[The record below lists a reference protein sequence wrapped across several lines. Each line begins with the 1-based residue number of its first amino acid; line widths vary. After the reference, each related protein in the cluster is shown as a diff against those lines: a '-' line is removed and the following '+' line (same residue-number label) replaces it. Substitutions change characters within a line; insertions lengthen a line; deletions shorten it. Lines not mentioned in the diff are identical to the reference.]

1 MYFTI
6 WSLPG
11 GKRRWFCA
19 ARIRATPIKPS
30 IKSIARQLS
39 ETALT
44 TRRAFIGTLALSPSI
59 LISPST
65 DARAGGPDGIY
76 INAVA
81 IATIGRA
88 LSAGEKEQWQH
99 SLDTEGKEALLRT
112 VLVSPD
118 CRRFLVANLYRCLLG
133 REPDQGGWQSLS
145 EAARTRGL
153 DDAIVAIVSSDEY
166 YQVRAGSSN
175 RMYVTALA
183 RDVLDRSGVDDMEAI
198 VGKLDG
204 GASRAEMVRQLLG
217 SRAAV
222 SAKVSRAV
230 GTYLSRAAVPADIT
244 QFGGDGSTGSVMA
257 AVLSSD
263 AFYQRAVRTSF
274 VVGDDNARILD
285 SLVVAAGVDSLDPT
299 VRARLQ
305 RRTAQYINGEIN
317 LNVVAYELLIAA
329 RPLAP
334 KVSSKRSRLAE
345 RVASVS
351 RRDASKAHA
360 LPAPK
365 GGRAMRAAQLAD
377 SRASRAKAAAYLAST
392 ECLGWDPSV
401 LRRAPPSW
409 QDAPGDLNVPIDM
422 RNPPPSFRSDERVL
436 CTTYFYW
443 YDVIN
448 GADYLKNPDGAQAS
462 GDEYAFAVT
471 PSDLKGLSYTL
482 PAWHDEQL
490 RDVVSAG
497 IDVILPVYFGS
508 PFASSDDLTQAEIG
522 ANRPSRFS
530 DPGLVQIV
538 AALNRRR
545 QSGQTAP
552 RIGMFYDTTTL
563 TSNNA
568 KSWHVDSAVYAG
580 KAWFY
585 ETIRNF
591 FSIVPTEHWACIDG
605 RPVIY
610 VYHPSFAKRVGE
622 DLYPFVRQRFQFEFG
637 VDPYIVSAA
646 EEEAPRVTDPRGLK
660 SIASRFLSA
669 SYLDQLADLLGGN
682 EFFGRAGQS
691 TTGFV
696 NRLYEKVHRR
706 SPTQDER
713 RALETVATAR
723 GRAAAA
729 RMLLGTAPARVALAA
744 DLHQRLMPIGQ
755 SFDTLQAQLASDGA
769 VRRFV
774 QSGDY
779 YALLA
784 DMLASDAFYRFS
796 GSSTDALVEG
806 VLQRVL
812 WRCTNPQCRTCST
825 TSTDGAMRDELRV
838 RLKMRDRRSALLA
851 FVKQYP
857 TAEALASY
865 ALFYYLGR
873 FYPGPFDST
882 FYWSAAICPT
892 FRGVVSIGPGYSQ
905 KNLSS
910 RHPIEVPRE
919 NGALYRRNW
928 ERILAMDPRPTMVH
942 IETWNEFFE
951 GTAICDSKEYG
962 RQYIE
967 LTAEYAKRYKAT

>member
-1 MYFTI
+1 M
-6 WSLPG
+6 
-11 GKRRWFCA
+11 
-19 ARIRATPIKPS
+19 PS
-30 IKSIARQLS
+30 
-39 ETALT
+39 
-44 TRRAFIGTLALSPSI
+44 
-59 LISPST
+59 
-65 DARAGGPDGIY
+65 
-76 INAVA
+76 
-81 IATIGRA
+81 
-88 LSAGEKEQWQH
+88 SAG
-99 SLDTEGKEALLRT
+99 STA
-112 VLVSPD
+112 
-118 CRRFLVANLYRCLLG
+118 G
-133 REPDQGGWQSLS
+133 RI
-145 EAARTRGL
+145 A
-153 DDAIVAIVSSDEY
+153 
-166 YQVRAGSSN
+166 
-175 RMYVTALA
+175 
-183 RDVLDRSGVDDMEAI
+183 
-198 VGKLDG
+198 
-204 GASRAEMVRQLLG
+204 RQLLG

-222 SAKVSRAV
+222 STKVEYAV
-230 GTYLSRAAVPADIT
+230 GAYLSRAAVPADVT
-244 QFGGDGSTGSVMA
+244 QFGGDGSTGRVIA
-257 AVLSSD
+257 AVLASD
-263 AFYQRAVRTSF
+263 AFYQRAARTSF
-274 VVGDDNARILD
+274 IAGNDSMRILG
-285 SLVVAAGVDSLDPT
+285 SLMAAAGVDSLDPA

-305 RRTAQYINGEIN
+305 RRAEQYLSGDIG
-317 LNVVAYELLIAA
+317 LNVVAYELLMEA
-329 RPLAP
+329 RPL
-334 KVSSKRSRLAE
+334 VSRLSPRRLKLAE
-345 RVASVS
+345 RAVSVS
-351 RRDASKAHA
+351 RRDESKAHA

-365 GGRAMRAAQLAD
+365 GARVARAGQVAD
-377 SRASRAKAAAYLAST
+377 TRASRAKAAAYLAST
-392 ECLGWDPSV
+392 ACLGWDPSV
-401 LRRAPPSW
+401 LRRAPPGW
-409 QDAPGDLNVPIDM
+409 RDASGELNVPVDLQD
-422 RNPPPSFRSDERVL
+422 PPPSYCGDERVV

-508 PFASSDDLTQAEIG
+508 PFASADDLTQAEIS

-538 AALNRRR
+538 AALNRRK
-545 QSGQTAP
+545 QSGQAVP
-552 RIGMFYDTTTL
+552 RVGMFYDTTTL
-563 TSNNA
+563 TPNNA

-585 ETIRNF
+585 ETVRNF
-591 FSIVPTEHWACIDG
+591 FSIVPPEHWACIEG

-610 VYHPSFAKRVGE
+610 VYHPSFAKHVGE
-622 DLYPFVRQRFQFEFG
+622 DLYPFVRHRFQLEFG
-637 VDPYIVSAA
+637 VDPYIVSAS

-660 SIASRFLSA
+660 SIASRFVNT

-696 NRLYEKVHRR
+696 NRLYEKIYRR
-706 SPTQDER
+706 APTQDEL
-713 RALETVATAR
+713 RALGPIANAR
-723 GRAAAA
+723 GRVAAAHT
-729 RMLLGTAPARVALAA
+729 LLGTASARVALAA

-755 SFDTLQAQLASDGA
+755 SFDTLQTQLTSHAP

-774 QSGDY
+774 QGGDY
-779 YALLA
+779 YVLLA
-784 DMLASDAFYRFS
+784 DLLASDAFYRFS

-857 TAEALASY
+857 TADALVSY

-919 NGALYRRNW
+919 KGALYRRNW

>member
-1 MYFTI
+1 M
-6 WSLPG
+6 
-11 GKRRWFCA
+11 
-19 ARIRATPIKPS
+19 
-30 IKSIARQLS
+30 
-39 ETALT
+39 T
-44 TRRAFIGTLALSPSI
+44 TRRAFIGTLALAPSI
-59 LISPST
+59 LVSLPA
-65 DARAGGPDGIY
+65 DARSGGLDGMY
-76 INAVA
+76 LNAVA
-81 IATIGRA
+81 LATLGRVA
-88 LSAGEKEQWQH
+88 TPGEKDEWQRT
-99 SLDTEGKEALLRT
+99 LDTGGKEALLRA
-112 VLVSPD
+112 VLINPD
-118 CRRFLVANLYRCLLG
+118 CCRYWVANLYRRLLG
-133 REPDQGGWQSLS
+133 REPDRGGWESLS
-145 EAARTRGL
+145 EVARTSGI
-153 DDAIVAIVSSDEY
+153 DDATVAILSSEEY
-166 YQVRAGSSN
+166 YQVRSGGSN

-183 RDVLDRSGVDDMEAI
+183 CDLLDRTSVDDMDAI

-204 GASRAEMVRQLLG
+204 GASRADIARQLLR
-217 SRAAV
+217 SPAAV
-222 SAKVSRAV
+222 SAKVAHAV
-230 GTYLSRAAVPADIT
+230 AAYLSRAAVATDVA
-244 QFGGDGSTGSVMA
+244 QFGSDGSTARVIA
-257 AVLSSD
+257 AVLASD

-274 VVGDDNARILD
+274 AAGDDSARIVG
-285 SLVVAAGVDSLDPT
+285 SLMAAAGIDALEPA
-299 VRARLQ
+299 VRERLQ
-305 RRTAQYINGEIN
+305 RRAEQYIGGDIE
-317 LNVVAYELLIAA
+317 LNVVAYELLTATRLMA
-329 RPLAP
+329 
-334 KVSSKRSRLAE
+334 SRSLPRRVKLAE

-351 RRDASKAHA
+351 RRDASNAHS

-365 GGRAMRAAQLAD
+365 GARAMRAGPGTD
-377 SRASRAKAAAYLAST
+377 SRTSRAKAAAYLAST

-401 LRRAPPSW
+401 LRRAPPGWRRAS
-409 QDAPGDLNVPIDM
+409 GELNVPVDM
-422 RNPPPSFRSDERVL
+422 QAPPPSYRSDERIV

-448 GADYLKNPDGAQAS
+448 GGDYLKNPDGAQNS

-490 RDVVSAG
+490 RDIVSAG

-508 PFASSDDLTQAEIG
+508 PFASAGDLTKAEIG

-538 AALNRRR
+538 AALNRRK
-545 QSGQTAP
+545 QSGQMAP
-552 RIGMFYDTTTL
+552 RVGMFYDTTTL

-580 KAWFY
+580 KEWFY
-585 ETIRNF
+585 ETVRNF
-591 FSIVPTEHWACIDG
+591 FSIVPTEHWACIEG
-605 RPVIY
+605 RPIIY

-622 DLYPFVRQRFQFEFG
+622 DLYPFVRHRFQLEFG

-660 SIASRFLSA
+660 SIAQRFVNA
-669 SYLDQLADLLGGN
+669 SYLDQLAELMGGN
-682 EFFGRAGQS
+682 EFYGRAGQS
-691 TTGFV
+691 TAGFV
-696 NRLYEKVHRR
+696 NRLYEKIHRR
-706 SPTQDER
+706 APTENEL
-713 RALETVATAR
+713 RALEPVANAQ
-723 GRAAAA
+723 GRVAAAQS
-729 RMLLGTAPARVALAA
+729 LLGTASARVALAA
-744 DLHQRLMPIGQ
+744 ALHERLMPIGQ
-755 SFDTLQAQLASDGA
+755 SFDALQTQLASRGA

-774 QSGDY
+774 QDGDY

-784 DMLASDAFYRFS
+784 DLLASDAFYRFC

-838 RLKMRDRRSALLA
+838 RLKKRDRRYALLA
-851 FVKQYP
+851 FVKEYP

-919 NGALYRRNW
+919 KGALYRRNW

-967 LTAEYAKRYKAT
+967 LTAEYARRYKAA